1 MTAFTDEDV
10 GNIVMLEHVN
20 VQIPDQA
27 LATLFYVVG
36 LGFTRDP
43 YLNVGLNN
51 MWVNAGEQQFHLP
64 TRSPQIID
72 GHVGL
77 VVPDLGELEKRLA
90 AVQEGLK
97 GTQFAWH
104 KSGETLFATCPWG
117 NEFRCYEAGG
127 RFGDMGVGIPYVEFS
142 VAPGAARAILD
153 FYDRCLGASGI
164 LESDGGAAVGRVKL
178 GRQQFLSFRE
188 TDRPLRP
195 YDGHHI
201 AVYISNFSR
210 PYSMLKERGLI
221 SEEVRNHQFRFKDIV
236 DLNGGSPVFA
246 LEHEVRSLH
255 HPMFGRFFVNR
266 NPVQTQ
272 RGYRRGRDAQIPYQE

>member
-1 MTAFTDEDV
+1 MTAYTDEDV
-10 GNIVMLEHVN
+10 GNIVLLEHVN

-64 TRSPQIID
+64 TRTPQVID

-77 VVPDLGELEKRLA
+77 VVPDLDALEKRLA
-90 AVQEGLK
+90 AVQEGLG
-97 GTQFAWH
+97 GTQFAWRRN
-104 KSGETLFATCPWG
+104 GDTIFATSPWG
-117 NEFRCYEAGG
+117 NEYRCYEASHD
-127 RFGDMGVGIPYVEFS
+127 FGDMGVGIPFVEFF
-142 VAPGAARAILD
+142 VRPGAARAIVN
-153 FYDRCLGASGI
+153 FYDQFLSTPGS
-164 LESDGGAAVGRVKL
+164 LESDGGEIVGRIKL
-178 GRQQFLSFRE
+178 GRHQFLSFRE

-201 AVYISNFSR
+201 AVYVSNFSR
-210 PYSMLKERGLI
+210 PHGLLKERGLI

-236 DLNGGSPVFA
+236 DIDSGAPVFT

-266 NPVQTQ
+266 DPAQTQ
-272 RGYRRGRDAQIPYQE
+272 RGYRRGRDARIPFQE